1 MGLRAVELTLSRDQ
15 IEMFFEETE
24 YIHDN
29 SHISSW
35 ATGQMQMPNYQFGNK
50 RRKTDFERNKII

>member
-1 MGLRAVELTLSRDQ
+1 MDKRGRVGLRAVELTLSRDQ

-29 SHISSW
+29 SHVSSW
-35 ATGQMQMPNYQFGNK
+35 ATG
-50 RRKTDFERNKII
+50 